1 MPHIPEFQFRDEVV
15 VPWLR
20 EQHPDAG
27 IETERYLDHL
37 EHGGFADVW
46 VDLGT
51 HSLAVEVGN
60 NESTVGAEA
69 QQAIKYADYSPT
81 AVPVV
86 IVPVGHADP
95 AVVDIFE
102 GRGVLVWM
110 LPSEGTG

>member
-1 MPHIPEFQFRDEVV
+1 MPHISEDEFRDTVV

-37 EHGGFADVW
+37 VHGGFADVW
-46 VDLGT
+46 VDLNT

-69 QQAIKYADYSPT
+69 QQAIKYAGYSPT

-86 IVPVGHADP
+86 IIPVGHADP

-102 GRGVLVWM
+102 GRGVLVFM
-110 LPSEGTG
+110 LPAEGTE